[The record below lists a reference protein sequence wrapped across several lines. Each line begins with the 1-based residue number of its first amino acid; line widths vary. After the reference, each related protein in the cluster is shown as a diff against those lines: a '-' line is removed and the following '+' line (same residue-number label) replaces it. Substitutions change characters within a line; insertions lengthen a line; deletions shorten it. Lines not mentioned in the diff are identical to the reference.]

1 MDGKISRQTPFLTDN
16 IHNREMYI
24 SVEIILSGLPFQ
36 STENISYGYDDSE
49 LNGVW
54 KEKCLAQC
62 GLGQMPHGE
71 K

>member
-24 SVEIILSGLPFQ
+24 SVEIILCGLPFQ

-49 LNGVW
+49 LNGVDI
-54 KEKCLAQC
+54 KEK
-62 GLGQMPHGE
+62 
-71 K
+71 